1 MRSRGAIM
9 ADINAVK
16 GQITEYNANITELE
30 EAKKYLESENKN
42 VEGIAGKLKSYDV
55 TRGDK
60 WLGDLNNT
68 MSENRDVIVGDTT
81 NYKTDVS
88 TFIGE
93 IDVAIGKLKD
103 LIDDCHVRLADL
115 EAELASCDDR
125 LEMTV

>member
-30 EAKKYLESENKN
+30 DAKTYLETENQN
-42 VEGIAGKLKSYDV
+42 VEGIAGELKSYDV

-68 MSENRDVIVGDTT
+68 MSDNRDVIVSDTADYQSEVT
-81 NYKTDVS
+81 

-93 IDVAIGKLKD
+93 IAVAIEKLRD
-103 LIDDCHVRLADL
+103 MIDDCHVRLADL
-115 EAELASCDDR
+115 EAELASCEDR
-125 LEMTV
+125 MEMAM